1 MDNEWLKYEH
11 RASVGRW
18 MRLWG
23 RGEESAGG
31 RCPEIVRS
39 DGLAK
44 ERLAEGAR
52 FVMGV
57 RKGDGECEALARGEG
72 FEGEVA
78 DGAAVVAAG

>member
-1 MDNEWLKYEH
+1 MAET
-11 RASVGRW
+11 RAPRLRRTMEAPLGRSE
-18 MRLWG
+18 G
-23 RGEESAGG
+23 SAGG
-31 RCPEIVRS
+31 RCPEVVRS

-44 ERLAEGAR
+44 EWRAEDAR

-57 RKGDGECEALARGEG
+57 RKGDGECETLARGEG

>member
-1 MDNEWLKYEH
+1 MDNEWLKH
-11 RASVGRW
+11 VPRASVGRW
-18 MRLWG
+18 KRLWG
-23 RGEESAGG
+23 RREGSAGG
-31 RCPEIVRS
+31 RCPEVVRS

-44 ERLAEGAR
+44 EWRAEGAR
-52 FVMGV
+52 FVMDE

>member
-1 MDNEWLKYEH
+1 MDNEWLKYVP
-11 RASVGRW
+11 RASVGT
-18 MRLWG
+18 MEAPLGG
-23 RGEESAGG
+23 RDSAGG

>member
-1 MDNEWLKYEH
+1 MAET
-11 RASVGRW
+11 RAPAPPSNDGSAS
-18 MRLWG
+18 G
-23 RGEESAGG
+23 GGDSAGG
-31 RCPEIVRS
+31 RCPEVVRS

-57 RKGDGECEALARGEG
+57 RKGDGECEALAQGEG

>member
-1 MDNEWLKYEH
+1 MDNEWLKH
-11 RASVGRW
+11 VPHAPPSDDGSASGAGRC
-18 MRLWG
+18 
-23 RGEESAGG
+23 SAGG
-31 RCPEIVRS
+31 RCPEVVRS

-44 ERLAEGAR
+44 EWLAEGAR

>member
-1 MDNEWLKYEH
+1 MAET
-11 RASVGRW
+11 RAP
-18 MRLWG
+18 RLRRTMEAPLG
-23 RGEESAGG
+23 RGEGSAGG
-31 RCPEIVRS
+31 RCPEVVRS

-44 ERLAEGAR
+44 EWRAEGTR
-52 FVMGV
+52 FVMGE